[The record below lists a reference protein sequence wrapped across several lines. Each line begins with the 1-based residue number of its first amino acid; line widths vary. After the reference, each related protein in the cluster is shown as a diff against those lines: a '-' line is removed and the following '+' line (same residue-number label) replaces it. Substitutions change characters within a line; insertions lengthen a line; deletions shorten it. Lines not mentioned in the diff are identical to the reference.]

1 LERHQSGEPAK
12 WPGAKAQ
19 LGHEFC
25 NRNPRAALLFQKQ
38 HSWAS
43 KRLSSRMSGDFIVR
57 SSSSSRAA
65 KYAATLVLATTLA
78 ASVWSGAYSQPADPN
93 YQAQAQDYQAK
104 QQQYEAAKQDYQAKQ
119 AAHEDATDAYRDR
132 RAIYSAQ
139 RADYA
144 AQKRDY
150 ERARA
155 DYDARYG
162 PGAFDTYTR
171 TVTTT
176 RTYTPA
182 GAPDASVTTVRK
194 EVIEH

>member
-1 LERHQSGEPAK
+1 LV
-12 WPGAKAQ
+12 
-19 LGHEFC
+19 HE
-25 NRNPRAALLFQKQ
+25 A
-38 HSWAS
+38 
-43 KRLSSRMSGDFIVR
+43 GDFIVKN
-57 SSSSSRAA
+57 SSSSRAA
-65 KYAATLVLATTLA
+65 KYAATLVLAATLT
-78 ASVWSGAYSQPADPN
+78 VGAGAIACAQPADPN
-93 YQAQAQDYQAK
+93 YQAQEQDYQKK
-104 QQQYEAAKQDYQAKQ
+104 QQKYEAAKQDYQAKQ
-119 AAHEDATDAYRDR
+119 AAHEDATAAYRDR
-132 RAIYSAQ
+132 

>member
-1 LERHQSGEPAK
+1 MRH
-12 WPGAKAQ
+12 
-19 LGHEFC
+19 
-25 NRNPRAALLFQKQ
+25 
-38 HSWAS
+38 
-43 KRLSSRMSGDFIVR
+43 
-57 SSSSSRAA
+57 SSSSRTA
-65 KYAATLVLATTLA
+65 KYAGAMILAATLCAGAGSA
-78 ASVWSGAYSQPADPN
+78 AMAQPADAT
-93 YQAQAQDYQAK
+93 YQAQVQDYQQKQQEYQAK
-104 QQQYEAAKQDYQAKQ
+104 QQDYDAKQIAHADAS
-119 AAHEDATDAYRDR
+119 AAYAEK
-132 RAIYSAQ
+132 RAIYRDQ

-176 RTYTPA
+176 YIPA
-182 GAPDASVTTVRK
+182 NGGEVTTVRK

>member
-1 LERHQSGEPAK
+1 
-12 WPGAKAQ
+12 
-19 LGHEFC
+19 
-25 NRNPRAALLFQKQ
+25 
-38 HSWAS
+38 
-43 KRLSSRMSGDFIVR
+43 MGDLIVR
-57 SSSSSRAA
+57 NSSSSRSA
-65 KYAATLVLATTLA
+65 KYAATLVLVATLA
-78 ASVWSGAYSQPADPN
+78 VGVSAIAWAQPADPN
-93 YQAQAQDYQAK
+93 YQAQAQDYQQK
-104 QQQYEAAKQDYQAKQ
+104 QQQYEAARQEYEAKQ
-119 AAHEDATDAYRDR
+119 AAHDNATDAYRDK
-132 RAIYSAQ
+132 RAVYGAQ

-176 RTYTPA
+176 RTYSPA
-182 GAPDASVTTVRK
+182 GAPDTSVTTVRK

>member
-1 LERHQSGEPAK
+1 M
-12 WPGAKAQ
+12 
-19 LGHEFC
+19 
-25 NRNPRAALLFQKQ
+25 RN
-38 HSWAS
+38 
-43 KRLSSRMSGDFIVR
+43 
-57 SSSSSRAA
+57 SSSSRAA
-65 KYAATLVLATTLA
+65 KYAATLVLAATLT
-78 ASVWSGAYSQPADPN
+78 VGAGSMVSAQPADPN
-93 YQAQAQDYQAK
+93 YQSQAQDYQAK

-119 AAHEDATDAYRDR
+119 AAHEAATDAYRDK
-132 RAIYSAQ
+132 RAVYSAQ

-182 GAPDASVTTVRK
+182 GDPDGSVTTVRK